1 MRESNRLPRRPSR
14 SQRPRANRRGASGLW
29 HMLDIQYSP
38 HPSLPCLGEVD
49 QSARPRRE
57 GPELKATCKPE
68 ARFAI
73 TPTLALAL
81 LLLLPG
87 LGCTGK
93 QPGAD
98 VMATVNGR
106 QITRTEVEKYYS
118 NQTAD
123 APQKPSQEQADSLRL
138 SILRE
143 LIDNEILMQRAE
155 KLGLLATD
163 EEINSKLAAIKA
175 PYTQEEF
182 DKRLKDRNLTLD
194 DFKRDLRRSLTIE
207 KVLNKEVTSKI
218 NISDE
223 DITSYYEQHKA
234 EFNLI
239 EPQYHLAQILV
250 TTQPNPQV
258 KNVKAQNEG
267 DARKKIQMISNRLD
281 SGEDFAT
288 VAMNF
293 SEQPETSQN
302 GGDLGFV
309 PETSL
314 KTDRIAYE
322 AVNKLKPGQFT
333 AVLVVADPNS
343 HQIYGYRIVKLISKE
358 AAGQRE
364 LKDPRVQQAIRE
376 QLRDRREQLLKAA
389 YYESVRDK
397 ATVQNYFADDILKK
411 AGTMK

>member
-1 MRESNRLPRRPSR
+1 MI
-14 SQRPRANRRGASGLW
+14 AS
-29 HMLDIQYSP
+29 
-38 HPSLPCLGEVD
+38 LGIAV
-49 QSARPRRE
+49 
-57 GPELKATCKPE
+57 
-68 ARFAI
+68 
-73 TPTLALAL
+73 TLALAL
-81 LLLLPG
+81 VLLLPG
-87 LGCTGK
+87 LGCSGK
-93 QPGAD
+93 QDGAD
-98 VMATVNGR
+98 VMARVNGR
-106 QITRTEVEKYYS
+106 KISRTEVEKYFN

-163 EEINSKLAAIKA
+163 EEINSKLAEIKA

-182 DKRLKDRNLTLD
+182 DKRLKQRNLTLE

-267 DARKKIQMISNRLD
+267 DARKKVQMIENRLD
-281 SGEDFAT
+281 SGEDFAS
-288 VAMNF
+288 VAMNY

-309 PETSL
+309 PESSL
-314 KTDRIAYE
+314 KTDRTAYD
-322 AVNKLKPGQFT
+322 AVNKLKPGQYT

-343 HQIYGYRIVKLISKE
+343 HQVYGFRVVKLISKE
-358 AAGQRE
+358 TSGQRE

-389 YYESVRDK
+389 YYESIRDK
-397 ATVQNYFADDILKK
+397 ASVENYFAEEILKQ